1 MTLTFPNRSRSFD
14 QARKGVRFIAYDGM
28 FEVPFFIDA
37 AALEHESAAAEAC
50 LAAFDAG
57 RAAIHDAAMRIY
69 RGRKS
74 AIYVIG
80 QADLR

>member
-1 MTLTFPNRSRSFD
+1 MTLTFPNRSRNFD

-28 FEVPFFIDA
+28 FEVPFLVDA
-37 AALEHESAAAEAC
+37 AALDHESAPAEAC

-57 RAAIHDAAMRIY
+57 RGAIHDAAKRIY
-69 RGRKS
+69 HGRQP

-80 QADLR
+80 PADLP